1 MDYAQPG
8 GTEGRKQALI
18 KALRSSRGGGA
29 GGAARLS
36 QSTPFGA
43 IPRLGFRPDARSVF
57 NRNENFNFSNSPQG
71 QQDAFGAVSAPG
83 LAQQGP
89 PGQQMQ
95 MAGLDGFGPASGAGG
110 GGGVPQN
117 TPPAPGGPTAPNFFA
132 GISSES
138 FSGGGGGS
146 TQHLLGYPGADP
158 NRPGSPINGFL
169 ASPTSGGS
177 IPGNVSAAINGDGPM
192 SQGVVAWLQA
202 NPGFLEQIMGGG
214 GGTPAGGGQV
224 L

>member
-117 TPPAPGGPTAPNFFA
+117 APQS
-132 GISSES
+132 ISSQS
-138 FSGGGGGS
+138 FSGGQEGGS
-146 TQHLLGYPGADP
+146 TQHLLGFPGADP